1 MRRFALVLS
10 IVAGLCC
17 LSTCNKVEYGGQTG
31 KILHEKYDPAL
42 NINYLQSDN
51 GAEQTWDTLRI
62 DLDQDDITDL
72 KVYFEYDIPFIRA
85 MGDWQICI
93 LDKEN
98 LNIVD
103 AYWWEKGIHVFY
115 DSVHPIAVVR
125 STEEGSYYGWLD
137 AYTFVGSDGQQNIIR
152 FYLRETAYCTCL
164 NYPLKWGEK

>member
-1 MRRFALVLS
+1 MKRIAAVYLIAALTVCFT
-10 IVAGLCC
+10 ACH
-17 LSTCNKVEYGGQTG
+17 KVEYGGQTG
-31 KILHEKYDPAL
+31 KILHKKYDPAL
-42 NINYLQSDN
+42 NINYSYSES
-51 GAEQTWDTLRI
+51 EQTWDTVRI
-62 DLDQDDITDL
+62 DLDQDNITDL

-125 STEEGSYYGWLD
+125 STDVGSYYGWLD